1 MSFMQNAITLCF
13 VGVITYIG
21 NYIAYLAT
29 VTPKTPPF
37 DPIGALLGMLVIIAL
52 ALIGW
57 FLSKTIKLKLESPTV
72 IWISVISLLITSPIF
87 PGSAWFAGVTKHISF
102 MAITTPVLAY
112 AGLSLGKD
120 IGKFKELGW
129 KIVIV
134 SLLVF
139 TGTFVLA
146 TLFAEI
152 MLRLHGTIQ

>member
-37 DPIGALLGMLVIIAL
+37 DPIGALLGMVVIIAL

-72 IWISVISLLITSPIF
+72 IWISVISLLITSPML
-87 PGSAWFAGVTKHISF
+87 GTRLCRSASALRNCTS
-102 MAITTPVLAY
+102 LA
-112 AGLSLGKD
+112 AQ
-120 IGKFKELGW
+120 F
-129 KIVIV
+129 
-134 SLLVF
+134 
-139 TGTFVLA
+139 
-146 TLFAEI
+146 
-152 MLRLHGTIQ
+152 LRPPFCQHWR